1 MKKSSLI
8 GHTVEAYDLIL
19 RNDRP
24 ADSTIDTFFR
34 SHKYLGSHDRR
45 FVAEAVYGLLRNK
58 LRLETVLDAMT
69 GRPPSASA
77 ETRSHL
83 LCLLY
88 LIIFGAETPALLAE
102 EIGAENDET
111 LPLLNF
117 FNEAK
122 EVDARQEHGFH
133 SAPEDAHSLS
143 VKFSFPRWM
152 VDSWLVMYGPAGTVQ
167 LCESLN
173 SPPPLALRVN
183 TIKTTVEQCQEALA
197 KEGITTNRTKLSP
210 FGLTVAKRMN
220 IFALESFQKGFFEVQ
235 DEGSQLLPLLLDPKP
250 RSKVVDACAGA
261 GGKSLAIAALMK
273 NHGVV
278 HALDINAFR
287 LEELRKRIRRS
298 GVDTIRIH
306 HVKEGELPEGLVGT
320 ADNVLVDAP
329 CSGLGTIRRNPGMKW
344 TVTPADVQEL
354 SVKQSILLDY
364 YAQCVRPLGRLV
376 YATCTMN
383 RAENEEVV
391 ERFLSSHQA
400 FEVIEPSVILSR
412 YGLESIAQEKY
423 FRVSPHL
430 HGTDG
435 FFAVAMRRKE

>member
-1 MKKSSLI
+1 MKKTSLI
-8 GHTVEAYDLIL
+8 GHTVEVYDLIL

-24 ADSTIDTFFR
+24 ADNTIDTFFR

-45 FVAEAVYGLLRNK
+45 FIAETVYGLLRNK
-58 LRLETVLDAMT
+58 LRLETVLD
-69 GRPPSASA
+69 GVKLRPAFASA
-77 ETRSHL
+77 NTRSHL
-83 LCLLY
+83 LCALY
-88 LIIFGAETPALLAE
+88 LMLFGMEPPTLLAE
-102 EIGAENDET
+102 EVGADSNEAV
-111 LPLLNF
+111 PLLSF
-117 FNEAK
+117 LEEAK
-122 EVDARQEHGFH
+122 VIDSSLEQRFQ
-133 SAPEDAHSLS
+133 SAPDDANALS
-143 VKFSFPRWM
+143 VRFSFPQWM
-152 VDSWLVMYGPAGTVQ
+152 VDSWIAMYGPVETVQ

-173 SPPPLALRVN
+173 SPPPLTLRVN
-183 TIKTTVEQCQEALA
+183 ILKTTMELCQEALA
-197 KEGITTNRTKLSP
+197 KEGIMTNKTKYSP

-220 IFALESFQKGFFEVQ
+220 IFALESFKKGFFEVQ
-235 DEGSQLLPLLLDPKP
+235 DEGSQMLPLLLDPKP

-273 NHGVV
+273 NHGVI

-287 LEELRKRIRRS
+287 LDDLRKRIRRS

-306 HVKEGELPEGLVGT
+306 HVNEGELPPELAGT

-344 TVTPADVQEL
+344 TVTPAAVKEL
-354 SVKQSILLDY
+354 SVKQSRLLGH

-383 RAENEEVV
+383 REENEEVV
-391 ERFLSSHQA
+391 EGFLSSHPA

-412 YGLESIAQEKY
+412 YGLESIAKEKY
-423 FRVSPHL
+423 FRVSPHI

-435 FFAVAMRRKE
+435 FFAAVMRRRE

>member
-8 GHTVEAYDLIL
+8 GHTVEVYDLIL

-45 FVAEAVYGLLRNK
+45 FVAEAVYGILRNR
-58 LRLETVLDAMT
+58 LRIETVLDGVT
-69 GRPPSASA
+69 RHPPSASA
-77 ETRSHL
+77 STRSHL

-88 LIIFGAETPALLAE
+88 LILFGAETPVLLAE
-102 EIGAENDET
+102 EIGTENDEM
-111 LPLLNF
+111 PSLLAF
-117 FNEAK
+117 LNEAK
-122 EVDARQEHGFH
+122 IVDARLEEGFH
-133 SAPEDAHSLS
+133 SAPEDAHTLS

-152 VDSWLVMYGPAGTVQ
+152 VDSWLAMYGPAGAAQ

-173 SPPPLALRVN
+173 SPPPLTLRVN
-183 TIKTTVEQCQEALA
+183 TIKTTVEMCQEALA
-197 KEGITTNRTKLSP
+197 KEGIVTNRTKYSP

-220 IFALESFQKGFFEVQ
+220 IFSLESFQKGFFEVQ
-235 DEGSQLLPLLLDPKP
+235 DEGSQMLPLLLDPKP
-250 RSKVVDACAGA
+250 RSKVVDACAGG

-273 NHGVV
+273 NHGVI

-287 LEELRKRIRRS
+287 LEDLRKRVRRS

-306 HVKEGELPEGLVGT
+306 HVKEEELPAEIVGK

-344 TVTPADVQEL
+344 TVTPDSVKEL
-354 SVKQSILLDY
+354 NVKQSGLLGH

-391 ERFLSSHQA
+391 EGFLSSHPA
-400 FEVIEPSVILSR
+400 FEVMEPSAILSR
-412 YGLESIAQEKY
+412 YGLESIAKEKY
-423 FRVSPHL
+423 FRVSPHI

-435 FFAVAMRRKE
+435 FFAAVMRRKE